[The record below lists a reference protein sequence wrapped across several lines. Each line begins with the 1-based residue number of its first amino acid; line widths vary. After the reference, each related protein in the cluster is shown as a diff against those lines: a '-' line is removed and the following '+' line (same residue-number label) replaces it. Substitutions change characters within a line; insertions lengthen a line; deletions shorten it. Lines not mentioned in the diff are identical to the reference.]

1 MTAFIIAI
9 IDVTDPEGFA
19 AYRELVAPTIEAA
32 GGRYR
37 IRGGAVQVLEGAFQP
52 KRMVM
57 LEFASREA
65 ALNWYESD
73 AYAPIRALRLRTA
86 RTDVILVDGLD

>member
-1 MTAFIIAI
+1 MPAFIIVN
-9 IDVTDPEGFA
+9 IDVSDPEGFA
-19 AYRELVAPTIEAA
+19 RYRELVAPTIAAA

-37 IRGGAVQVLEGAFQP
+37 IRGGESRVLEGTYQP

-65 ALNWYESD
+65 ALAWYDSAE
-73 AYAPIRALRLRTA
+73 YAPLKDLRRRSSTA
-86 RTDVILVDGLD
+86 DVLLVDGLD

>member
-1 MTAFIIAI
+1 MSAYIIAN

-19 AYRELVAPTIEAA
+19 LYREMVAPTILAA

-37 IRGGAVQVLEGAFQP
+37 VRGGEARTLEGSYQP

-57 LEFASREA
+57 LEFDSRAA
-65 ALNWYESD
+65 ALAWYESD
-73 AYAPIRALRLRTA
+73 AYAPARALRARVA
-86 RTDVILVDGLD
+86 RTDVLLVDGVD